1 MNKKAK
7 IIHRHDF
14 GFLNMLKTVLAN

>member
-7 IIHRHDF
+7 IIHRNDF